1 MSLPWGTCTY
11 SSHYNILCQYL
22 AVQRIGQRHSNNT
35 FLAGIPNYC
44 VEILYTY
51 MLSLTQWTWE
61 FRNDAHYMAISYNH
75 MYISPKSLMIGS
87 IFLVKLEYVA
97 TLHSGE
103 AIPTCD
109 SYILSRVG
117 LAGLGCLRSYTCIK
131 IQSYCDRQGRH
142 DIIWK
147 KFCAKTLWK
156 FFEEKDIHWQQHKI
170 SKKYPTV
177 E

>member
-1 MSLPWGTCTY
+1 M
-11 SSHYNILCQYL
+11 NFMNFMKF
-22 AVQRIGQRHSNNT
+22 IGRNLVHLFAIIDSVN
-35 FLAGIPNYC
+35 LGIPKWCTSYGHIIC
-44 VEILYTY
+44 II
-51 MLSLTQWTWE
+51 
-61 FRNDAHYMAISYNH
+61 MATSYNH

-87 IFLVKLEYVA
+87 IFLVKLEYFA

-117 LAGLGCLRSYTCIK
+117 LAGLGCLRSYTCTK
-131 IQSYCDRQGRH
+131 IQSYCDCQGRH

-147 KFCAKTLWK
+147 KFCAKTHWK
-156 FFEEKDIHWQQHKI
+156 FFEEKDIQWQQHI
-170 SKKYPTV
+170 VSKKYPTV